1 MTRKRIGLISVLVAS
16 LFVTSGI
23 AAASEHEDTTFNYG
37 YDSDNRLLLINTI
50 AWGEDVE
57 ATDAPCQLD
66 TDLSD
71 EAGTEHEAT
80 YTAGDPIE
88 VDPLESGEG
97 AEAETCELQA
107 AEVSGP
113 NGQVNHGMIMKAF
126 KTIFDGAHRGCV
138 NRYLAQSDFGKG
150 DQQVQA
156 GEEAAT
162 FEPALE
168 PAMVEF
174 FTALA
179 DCEHGEEDE
188 IEGEIEGQ
196 GNGNGKGKGRPEGKG
211 RPDSPGKSA
220 SAPGRAGR

>member
-37 YDSDNRLLLINTI
+37 YDSDNRMLLINTI

-57 ATDAPCQLD
+57 ATDAPCQFD
-66 TDLSD
+66 TDLND
-71 EAGTEHEAT
+71 DAGTEYEVT
-80 YTAGDPIE
+80 YTSEDPIE
-88 VDPLESGEG
+88 VADLELDGG
-97 AEAETCELQA
+97 AESCELQA

-126 KTIFDGAHRGCV
+126 KTLYDGAHRGCV

-150 DQQVQA
+150 EQQIQA
-156 GEEAAT
+156 GEDTST
-162 FEPALE
+162 FEPTFE
-168 PAMVEF
+168 PTMVEF
-174 FTALA
+174 FTAFA
-179 DCEHGEEDE
+179 DCEHGDEDDT
-188 IEGEIEGQ
+188 EGEIEGQ
-196 GNGNGKGKGRPEGKG
+196 GNGNGNGKGKG
-211 RPDSPGKSA
+211 RPDSPGKSG

>member
-1 MTRKRIGLISVLVAS
+1 VRSDMRRKRIGLISLLVAG

-23 AAASEHEDTTFNYG
+23 AAATEHEDTTFNYG

-66 TDLSD
+66 TDLTD
-71 EAGTEHEAT
+71 DTGTDYPVT
-80 YTAGDPIE
+80 YTPGDPIE
-88 VDPLESGEG
+88 VDPLELDGES
-97 AEAETCELQA
+97 CELQA

-113 NGQVNHGMIMKAF
+113 NGQINHGMIMKAF
-126 KTIFDGAHRGCV
+126 KTLYDGARRGCV

-150 DQQVQA
+150 EQQIQA
-156 GEEAAT
+156 GEEDST
-162 FEPALE
+162 FEPALA
-168 PAMVEF
+168 PATVEF

-179 DCEHGEEDE
+179 DCERGDDE
-188 IEGEIEGQ
+188 IESEIEGQ
-196 GNGNGKGKGRPEGKG
+196 GNGNGKGKGKG
-211 RPDSPGKSA
+211 RPDSPGKSG